1 MEHILKWFT
10 DKGDGRAAIYVQWFS
25 ITFKPENFTGLDAL
39 YACFLIYCAK
49 LNVVPCLRFLESYLR
64 IDGMHDVKQYK
75 IRLDDM
81 DSYDYDQLS
90 QLMEAYDVIKEVA
103 MATYEVY
110 MEEDLEGMDFK
121 VALNE
126 FMTTVKSEKLT
137 SAIMQALPH
146 LSDGSDVDRVSDDL
160 KYRLVDIKNTY
171 DTDKLSDIDYD
182 DASDNQKME
191 LICTTGI
198 EAIDNDY
205 GGIYTHIMYTLNSQ
219 PSGGKTRFGF
229 AHFAY
234 RIMTIAKK
242 DVLCYET
249 ELTKAQTK
257 NILVSYHITKL
268 YGVKVPDK
276 LINQDKLTEHQR
288 HLVESAR
295 IDLFE
300 SGKYGNIEI
309 KDECIVET
317 LDEELKFAVKT
328 NPNLRLIMIDYMGL
342 IESRPNSK
350 FGKRMEGYEVITEG
364 YKIVRRILRKADVSA
379 LCINQFND
387 KGIDAAYA
395 GKTIKAG
402 YIQGGHIVHRHTDY
416 DLSLTFTEEQNLG
429 GEDKIKFRTLACTK
443 TRGSGGF
450 GSTLLSADLSVSN
463 FKQEVRQ

>member
-1 MEHILKWFT
+1 MEHMLKWFT
-10 DKGDGRAAIYVQWFS
+10 NKGDGRAAIYVQWFA
-25 ITFKPENFTGLDAL
+25 ITFRPENFSGLDAL
-39 YACFLIYCAK
+39 YACFIIYCAK
-49 LNVVPCLRFLESYLR
+49 LSVVPCSKYLESYLR
-64 IDGMHDVKQYK
+64 VDGMADVKEYK

-103 MATYEVY
+103 MSTFDVY
-110 MEEDLEGMDFK
+110 MNEDIEDMDFK
-121 VALNE
+121 VAAHE
-126 FMTTVKSEKLT
+126 FMSTIKQEKITNL
-137 SAIMQALPH
+137 IMQTIPH
-146 LSDGSDVDRVSDDL
+146 LSDGSDVDKLSENLRYS
-160 KYRLVDIKNTY
+160 LVDIKDTY
-171 DTDKLSDIDYD
+171 DVDKISEVDYAEEHKD
-182 DASDNQKME
+182 QKME

-198 EAIDNDY
+198 DAIDTDY

-219 PSGGKTRFGF
+219 PSGGKTRFGL

-257 NILVSYHITKL
+257 NILISYHIAKL

-276 LINQDKLTEHQR
+276 LINQDRLTEHQR
-288 HLVESAR
+288 HLVESAK

-300 SGKYGNIEI
+300 SGKYGHFEI

-342 IESRPNSK
+342 VDSK
-350 FGKRMEGYEVITEG
+350 PLTKYGKRLEGYEIITEA
-364 YKIVRRILRKADVSA
+364 YKIVRRILRIADVSA

-387 KGIDAAYA
+387 KGIDAAFA
-395 GKTIKAG
+395 GKTIKPG
-402 YIQGGHIVHRHTDY
+402 FIQGGHIVHRHTDY
-416 DLSLTFTEEQNLG
+416 DLSMTYTEEQNLG
-429 GEDKIKFRTLACTK
+429 GEDKIKFRTLSNTK
-443 TRGSGGF
+443 TRGSSGF
-450 GSTLLSADLSVSN
+450 GSTLLSADLGVSL